1 MSWLDTVFRRNK
13 EIDWMF
19 DNDLLEDKQNRIY
32 LKKLAI
38 QVCVNHIA
46 DTIAQ
51 SKFIAHS
58 DDERYNSKVNYMLN
72 IRPNKNQNAS
82 QFWQQVIYRLIND
95 NEALI
100 IESDSGELLI
110 ADDFDKEAFT
120 MFDYLFKN
128 VIVGDYEYK
137 RIFEMKDV
145 YYLSYSNGRMKE
157 IIDGLYNDYGDL
169 FGMVLRNQ
177 MVSNQLRATFKIGT
191 IGRKTKEEIDKQKA
205 YIKKVVQQLENDP
218 VAFIPLQDGQ
228 DYQEYG
234 DRRSS
239 RSVEEID
246 KSLNGFIDKVA
257 MALKIPPS
265 LVRGDVADTKE
276 ASRNYIRFCINPLI
290 KQISDEFTS
299 KMFSQRE
306 IEKNNY
312 RLEIR
317 AIRLTNVFEMAESI
331 DKLVS
336 SSVFTG
342 NEIREA
348 LGYERSADDNLDK
361 HIITKNYDYTDR
373 EER

>member
-19 DNDLLEDKQNRIY
+19 DIDLLEDKQNRIY

-82 QFWQQVIYRLIND
+82 QFWQQVIYKLIND

-100 IESDSGELLI
+100 VESDSGELLI
-110 ADDFDKEAFT
+110 ADSFDKEAFT

-128 VIVGDYEYK
+128 VVIGDYKYQ
-137 RIFEMKDV
+137 RTFEMKDV